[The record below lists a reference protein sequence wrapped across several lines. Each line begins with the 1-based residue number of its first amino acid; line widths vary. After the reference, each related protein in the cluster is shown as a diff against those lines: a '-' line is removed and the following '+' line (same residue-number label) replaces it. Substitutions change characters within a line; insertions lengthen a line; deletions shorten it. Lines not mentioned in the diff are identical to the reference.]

1 MSTATLNL
9 AREQVQQLID
19 FCTKHNLTEWFIA
32 KDHGAYIGAVA
43 GAAPAPKC
51 IFYFPGC
58 DPAKDADWYD
68 TALAQFGGDD
78 FGELLPVADL
88 VENLLPPE
96 VIGLRFV
103 VAPTEISIIQLV
115 RKQTTEKE

>member
-9 AREQVQQLID
+9 AREQVQQLIN
-19 FCTKHNLTEWFIA
+19 FCAKHNQEQWFIA
-32 KDHGAYIGAVA
+32 KDHGAYLGYSV
-43 GAAPAPKC
+43 GPKPEQQC
-51 IFYFPGC
+51 LFYFPGC
-58 DPAKDADWYD
+58 DPLRNADWYD
-68 TALAQFGGDD
+68 TTLAQFGGDD
-78 FGELLPVADL
+78 FGEHLPVADL